1 MEHVPRLPHVLDHVD
16 DVEYH
21 RDVHA
26 VGGGARFHQVELRL
40 GPVDEHDPALGV
52 LGVLALRF
60 QRRLRDH
67 LPRLP
72 FETRPDPFRHRAGP
86 HGPGLVPRLS
96 GHQALQEVLR
106 APHERRGRV
115 DGGHRRHALRVLL
128 LSRLEA
134 MEPGERL
141 PVPPAPLCRL
151 PRRLAQVLAMQHHA
165 LAVEGQHDHRP
176 LGRRLAIRR
185 TARLVE
191 GVEVLS
197 RPNHQLFRLTL
208 GHLRPGAA
216 RQVEQRFVEGP
227 RGGRRRHPPPHLE
240 RVTLPRQV
248 ERGIERMQT
257 LVTSPRVAHPLDLH
271 RAEDRFQVAFVHA
284 ALRALDTVGPLD
296 RTRGLPRAALIE
308 VPLQELAHQLL
319 APPVQLPFEVAL
331 AHLLGFARSRG
342 TLWPRRRPPR
352 PPHTA
357 PSRVERRGG

>member
-1 MEHVPRLPHVLDHVD
+1 
-16 DVEYH
+16 
-21 RDVHA
+21 
-26 VGGGARFHQVELRL
+26 
-40 GPVDEHDPALGV
+40 
-52 LGVLALRF
+52 
-60 QRRLRDH
+60 
-67 LPRLP
+67 
-72 FETRPDPFRHRAGP
+72 
-86 HGPGLVPRLS
+86 
-96 GHQALQEVLR
+96 
-106 APHERRGRV
+106 
-115 DGGHRRHALRVLL
+115 
-128 LSRLEA
+128 
-134 MEPGERL
+134 
-141 PVPPAPLCRL
+141 
-151 PRRLAQVLAMQHHA
+151 MQHHA

-331 AHLLGFARSRG
+331 AHLLGFARREVRFG
-342 TLWPRRRPPR
+342 LGEGHLGRRIRRRVGSSGAGGDGSHRSTLPQPPLR
-352 PPHTA
+352 MPDHRINQDRLGRLAGAAAVPIHPTSTA
-357 PSRVERRGG
+357 GGAQRDPVGGAVRTPMVAARIHQRLHQPRLKVVVVLATLKN